1 MTCKDCKY
9 HSYIGGTHFCD
20 SRNHKRKTV
29 RISEDDAQKDMNCK
43 WADNR
48 PMILEATEEKEE
60 GKKWID

>member
-43 WADNR
+43 WADR
-48 PMILEATEEKEE
+48 EEKTIVPT
-60 GKKWID
+60 GGLNGN